1 MVRIFQSIIRVYICR
16 GGTSYSCALFVWLI
30 NHQPV
35 RSTTNN
41 QQILL
46 FQNKSNQSRPP
57 ASRSEHFTYVRVICR
72 AVGLLSIGVAYWH
85 GMYTAHSYSQAFPNA
100 RTVRTYVC
108 NLLALRLVCCLGVC
122 SIDRVGVICQDVSC
136 LVSSTNENEA
146 PPHVETFS
154 NVPRVR
160 DACELSA

>member
-16 GGTSYSCALFVWLI
+16 GGTSYSCILFVWLI

-100 RTVRTYVC
+100 RTVRTYVRVQPFGFTFSLLPWRVLDRSGGC
-108 NLLALRLVCCLGVC
+108 NLPGCLLL
-122 SIDRVGVICQDVSC
+122 SIVDK
-136 LVSSTNENEA
+136 
-146 PPHVETFS
+146 
-154 NVPRVR
+154 
-160 DACELSA
+160 